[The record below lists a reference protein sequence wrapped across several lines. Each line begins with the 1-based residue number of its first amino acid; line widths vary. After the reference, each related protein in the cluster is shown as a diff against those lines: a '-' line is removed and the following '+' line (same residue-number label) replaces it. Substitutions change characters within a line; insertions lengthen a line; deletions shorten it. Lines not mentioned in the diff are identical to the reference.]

1 MSSQVQDL
9 QDRLV
14 LGAIPHGNLRA
25 QLPTKSHLDEEEASI
40 DRTAEIDH
48 S

>member
-1 MSSQVQDL
+1 MSSQVQNL
-9 QDRLV
+9 QDRLF
-14 LGAIPHGNLRA
+14 LGAVPHGNLRA

-40 DRTAEIDH
+40 DRTAGIDP